1 MLRARGRN
9 SGRIRG
15 WSARMRGARVRN
27 ALLAIVATA
36 GFAIVG
42 IPELQSAL
50 AKSALPVLRMGDSGG
65 AVRTLQHWLTDVGI
79 PTSADGNFGLGTKS
93 AVIRFQ
99 KAAHLSPPSGTVGQH
114 TASSLKKWVSQH
126 KLVTGRTGFG
136 TSPRP
141 IRLIRFS
148 RCSGRPRA
156 ARR

>member
-1 MLRARGRN
+1 
-9 SGRIRG
+9 
-15 WSARMRGARVRN
+15 MRGGRVRN

-79 PTSADGNFGLGTKS
+79 PTSADGNFGLGTKR

-114 TASSLKKWVSQH
+114 TASSLKKWVSHH
-126 KLVTGRTGFG
+126 KLVTGRTGVRNKSATNVG
-136 TSPRP
+136 
-141 IRLIRFS
+141 
-148 RCSGRPRA
+148 
-156 ARR
+156 